1 MNNAKYEVA
10 KVSVIMYV
18 AGCQQMAE
26 VVNSRYFDGC
36 ADIYWIG
43 DRYDLCDF
51 SGEWWLTP
59 DEMRQML
66 ESDLSQKDFF
76 EWWDYNL
83 FHAYTHLGSWIM
95 GLRPNT
101 RINNIKL

>member
-1 MNNAKYEVA
+1 MCSAKYELD
-10 KVSVIMYV
+10 KVTAINLYV

-26 VVNSRYFDGC
+26 LINNHYFEGC
-36 ADIYWIG
+36 ADIWWIS
-43 DRYDLCDF
+43 DRYDMCDF
-51 SGEWWLTP
+51 SGKWWLTP

-83 FHAYTHLGSWIM
+83 YNAHTPINLSSWIM
-95 GLRPNT
+95 GLRPEYEN
-101 RINNIKL
+101 